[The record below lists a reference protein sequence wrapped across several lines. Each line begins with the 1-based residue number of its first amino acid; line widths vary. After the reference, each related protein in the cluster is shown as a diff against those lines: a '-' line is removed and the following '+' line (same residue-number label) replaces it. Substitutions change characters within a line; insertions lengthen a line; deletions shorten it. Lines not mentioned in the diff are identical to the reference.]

1 MKILITG
8 FEPFDNSPINP
19 SQEVIQRFKFNSP
32 DFIQLSTCLLP
43 VDAKRGPELLIQKL
57 EDIIPDVVICMG
69 QASGRSA
76 ISLEKVAINQL
87 DFRIPD
93 NTGEVISGKKII
105 PNAPDA
111 YFTSLP
117 IDAIHKRLLS
127 AGFPC
132 EISYSAGTYLC
143 NQMFFC
149 LMHAI
154 RSKYLDVRA
163 GFIHLPALPEQA
175 AQSPKPIPSMAIE
188 VVLKAIPLIID
199 TMRKD

>member
-19 SQEVIQRFKFNSP
+19 SQEVIQRFKFDSP

-57 EDIIPDVVICMG
+57 EDIIPDVVICLG

-93 NTGEVISGKKII
+93 NTGEVIIRKKII
-105 PNAPDA
+105 TNAPDA

-117 IDAIHKRLLS
+117 IDAIHKCLLS
-127 AGFPC
+127 TGIPC
-132 EISYSAGTYLC
+132 EISYTAGTYLC
-143 NQMFFC
+143 NQVFFC

-154 RSKYLDVRA
+154 RSKKMDIPA
-163 GFIHLPALPEQA
+163 GFIHLPSLPEQA
-175 AQSPKPIPSMAIE
+175 ALSPKPIPSMAIE
-188 VVLKAIPLIID
+188 VVLKAIPLIIN
-199 TMRKD
+199 TMRPD